1 MNTDKAA
8 SKQERFPRA
17 QDELVEQVRN
27 LLYNYEQTQVNKRRI
42 VFIVA
47 DFYEENNEV
56 VARLV
61 DSCVRGDVP
70 IKPSQVQWLKDKVAN
85 ALNSLS
91 SRGYE
96 Q

>member
-1 MNTDKAA
+1 MNTNKAA
-8 SKQERFPRA
+8 SKQERFPQA
-17 QDELVEQVRN
+17 QDELVAQVRN
-27 LLYNYEQTQVNKRRI
+27 LLYNHEQTQVDKRRI

-70 IKPSQVQWLKDKVAN
+70 IKPSQVQWLKDKLVG
-85 ALNSLS
+85 ALNNLLP
-91 SRGYE
+91 RE
-96 Q
+96 QD